1 MIAFRVLKNISSL
14 IISHYK
20 PASMKSNVCC
30 LSFCFLVLLNLTG
43 YAQKQSFPWPE
54 GKKMALS
61 LTFDDARESQATKG
75 APLLDEYG
83 VKGTFYLVPS
93 TVRKQLEGWKK
104 ATANGHEM
112 GNHSLDHRCSGN
124 FVWSRNNAL
133 EDYSVAK
140 MRVELLEASK
150 QIETMLGVK
159 PVSYAY
165 PCGQKFVGRGRKT
178 QSLVP
183 LISELFVTG
192 RGWMDE
198 APVDPGYCDMAQL
211 TGVEMDGKDF
221 EQILQLIETARKNG
235 QWLVLGGHE
244 TNDSGNQTTRLAML
258 RKLCAYAKDPANG
271 IWIATVGE
279 VATHVNKV
287 RKTLP
292 EIK

>member
-1 MIAFRVLKNISSL
+1 
-14 IISHYK
+14 
-20 PASMKSNVCC
+20 MKSKAPI
-30 LSFCFLVLLNLTG
+30 LLFSLLILLNFP
-43 YAQKQSFPWPE
+43 AFSQKKPFPWPD
-54 GKKMALS
+54 GKRMALS

-93 TVRKQLEGWKK
+93 TVKKQLDGWKK

-133 EDYSVAK
+133 EDYTIDK
-140 MRVELLEASK
+140 MRVELLEAGK
-150 QIETMLGVK
+150 QIESMLGVK
-159 PVSYAY
+159 AISYAY

-178 QSLVP
+178 QSMVP

-198 APVDPGYCDMAQL
+198 APVDPAYCDMAQL

-221 EQILQLIETARKNG
+221 EQILPLIESARKAG

-244 TNDSGNQTTRLAML
+244 TNDSGNQTTRLTML
-258 RKLCAYAKDPANG
+258 RKLCEYAKDPANG
-271 IWIATVGE
+271 IWITTVAE
-279 VATHVNKV
+279 VSRHVNEV
-287 RKTLP
+287 RKTMPAL
-292 EIK
+292 E